1 MTYASVSVDSQV
13 WESKQPGKRSKRGA
27 VAELSK
33 EEGREKRRLQNRIS
47 QRTLR
52 TRRLEERNALMSSVH
67 ELSDQNQKLQEQL
80 KQVVFQLNFWHN
92 RELTK
97 CNEKRA
103 KIGSPPYESFD
114 AMVRSD
120 GETDRQIF
128 SVPYVQVQNAFT
140 MQVLDTERRSSE
152 AHSGSGAS
160 DELLDDDS
168 HDEGGDDNY
177 SPITHGKRPYRHS
190 AIKSKSSD
198 SSLLLYPSTG
208 QTNKRVSFSSS
219 ASSSRPSSS
228 GSSANSAVSRARKPS
243 TRGHVSS
250 PPDLDPVTEESPYTI
265 TQPEKNLYHR
275 YSQMTVASDDS
286 YFALDAPSSSGYA

>member
-1 MTYASVSVDSQV
+1 
-13 WESKQPGKRSKRGA
+13 
-27 VAELSK
+27 
-33 EEGREKRRLQNRIS
+33 
-47 QRTLR
+47 
-52 TRRLEERNALMSSVH
+52 
-67 ELSDQNQKLQEQL
+67 
-80 KQVVFQLNFWHN
+80 
-92 RELTK
+92 
-97 CNEKRA
+97 
-103 KIGSPPYESFD
+103 
-114 AMVRSD
+114 MVRSD

-168 HDEGGDDNY
+168 DDEGGDGNY
-177 SPITHGKRPYRHS
+177 SPITHRKRSYRHS
-190 AIKSKSSD
+190 TIKSKSSD